1 MSDSSAMV
9 SITAANT
16 GDTLSSLQDTPKPS
30 SVADNAPTKSTSSS
44 SISAAVATATATPTT
59 TTSTEPN
66 EPSSRDE
73 HKDASAALPP
83 KPPTILLPPV
93 EIEERPTSKKGDD
106 NNKENI
112 DPLATPPAAATKP
125 GVKTAKPATG
135 VTSKAKTGAAAASAT
150 TYTSARKPLTAG
162 LLKATTATTA
172 AATGSSSRVKP
183 TTTTAATTSST
194 TRTPV
199 KPRPAIPTTLRSAAA
214 STATSATSSTRTP
227 SSSTS
232 TTTAA
237 SRVAAAR
244 TLAPPAPST
253 VRRSPSTPSLS
264 SSTRPAI
271 SSATRR
277 VASSSEAVPTSSS
290 SPQSGSPSSTPG
302 PSRSASRASI
312 ASSAITNTNTSTA
325 RRPLTSSSAT
335 TPANRTT
342 TSRVSAPGTASSS
355 TASTTRRT
363 PSSSTN
369 PSPTS
374 TLRSSS
380 STSSLG
386 RSSVRPTGT
395 QSTTPTPIRK
405 TLTSASTASTSTRP
419 VTDATKVKML
429 SSQLSGLQ
437 EKHDQTLKLL
447 QEQEERLKRELEEL
461 STISS
466 DQQRKPIPSDTQDVL
481 QEMEDLRKQ
490 FQNAKEQHEKALEDI
505 AAERALEISQ
515 LKESHEALLL
525 AMTQERDTVAE
536 SLKVLKESGEL
547 TEQEKNDRIKSLE
560 EQMENALQSHTE
572 AVAEHAAA
580 LETLRDEIEAAWN
593 LKLESRIQA
602 LEKEHKEK
610 LGAAEENIEKAGHS
624 SEEAI
629 QQLKDSFAE
638 QIKDLEDEKE
648 ARILELIAQHEAELQ
663 AEKDKFIQQAD
674 AHEELIAHMKD
685 EHEEVVGKLKIR
697 LESTEDALGNAQS
710 ELIRVQ
716 EETQVELKE
725 VRQAM
730 EEIRKLLALKETE
743 SADLER
749 RIQELTDDLENA
761 SLSAMLKNDK
771 KYKVKLV
778 QIFGS
783 TVSGN
788 LKIKRAQKSIGDALE
803 QLEIEY
809 EFVDVSSSDEAKNLM
824 RRKNGGETQLP
835 QIFSGGEYRGLVED
849 FEYAIETHQL
859 TQFLG
864 FDRTRAFVPQKKVL
878 EPSALSLGAQDG
890 EDAEQG
896 AGLPDVVVNGL
907 GNRVGASPG
916 TPGTPTSSG
925 RLSSDLGTSMYLLSP
940 SSNRFQS
947 TSSLA
952 SNSPSRSHSVKKAGF
967 VQAAG
972 QAWDG
977 ALKEDVTRAKHDLGF
992 NSTVTPDDDELEEL
1006 FQNGAVSEADLEA
1019 MLESVRI

>member
-9 SITAANT
+9 SITAANAD
-16 GDTLSSLQDTPKPS
+16 DTFSSLQDTSKPS
-30 SVADNAPTKSTSSS
+30 SVTDNGPTRSTSSP
-44 SISAAVATATATPTT
+44 SISAAAATATATPTT

-73 HKDASAALPP
+73 HKAASAALPP

-93 EIEERPTSKKGDD
+93 EIEERPTSKKEKGGD
-106 NNKENI
+106 NNKEKI
-112 DPLATPPAAATKP
+112 DPLATPPASASATAAATKP
-125 GVKTAKPATG
+125 GAKTIKPATG
-135 VTSKAKTGAAAASAT
+135 VASKPKTGAAASSAT
-150 TYTSARKPLTAG
+150 TYTSARKPLTAAS
-162 LLKATTATTA
+162 LKAATATTA
-172 AATGSSSRVKP
+172 SKVKP
-183 TTTTAATTSST
+183 STTTPAAAATSST
-194 TRTPV
+194 TKTPV
-199 KPRPAIPTTLRSAAA
+199 KPRPAIPTTLRSA
-214 STATSATSSTRTP
+214 TRTP
-227 SSSTS
+227 SSSSTS
-232 TTTAA
+232 TTTTAA
-237 SRVAAAR
+237 SRAAAAR
-244 TLAPPAPST
+244 TLAPPTPPA

-264 SSTRPAI
+264 SSTRPALLG
-271 SSATRR
+271 ATRR
-277 VASSSEAVPTSSS
+277 VASSFDAASAL
-290 SPQSGSPSSTPG
+290 SPQSNSPSSTPG

-312 ASSAITNTNTSTA
+312 ASSATTNTTTSIA
-325 RRPLTSSSAT
+325 RRPLTSSTTT
-335 TPANRTT
+335 TPATRTT
-342 TSRVSAPGTASSS
+342 MSRVSAPGTASSS
-355 TASTTRRT
+355 TTSITRRAPT
-363 PSSSTN
+363 SSTN

-395 QSTTPTPIRK
+395 QSTTPAPIRK
-405 TLTSASTASTSTRP
+405 TLTSSSTASTSTRP
-419 VTDATKVKML
+419 VTDASKVKML

-461 STISS
+461 STIPS
-466 DQQRKPIPSDTQDVL
+466 DQQRRPIPSDTQDVL
-481 QEMEDLRKQ
+481 QEMEDLRTQ
-490 FQNAKEQHEKALEDI
+490 FQNAKEQHEKALEDL

-525 AMTQERDTVAE
+525 AMTQERDTAAD

-547 TEQEKNDRIKSLE
+547 SEQEKNDRIKELE
-560 EQMENALQSHTE
+560 ERMEVALQSHIE
-572 AVAEHAAA
+572 VVAEHAVA
-580 LETLRDEIEAAWN
+580 LEKLRDEIEVAWN
-593 LKLESRIQA
+593 LKLESKLQA
-602 LEKEHKEK
+602 LEKEHKEQ
-610 LGAAEENIEKAGHS
+610 LGAAEENIEKAGHLS
-624 SEEAI
+624 DEAI
-629 QQLKDSFAE
+629 QQLKESFAE

-648 ARILELIAQHEAELQ
+648 SRILELIAQHEAELQ
-663 AEKDKFIQQAD
+663 AEKDKFVQQAD
-674 AHEELIAHMKD
+674 AHEELITQMRD
-685 EHEEVVGKLKIR
+685 QQEEVVGKLKIR
-697 LESTEDALGNAQS
+697 LESTEEALGNAQS

-716 EETQVELKE
+716 EETQGELKE

-730 EEIRKLLALKETE
+730 EEIRKLLALKESET
-743 SADLER
+743 ADLER

-761 SLSAMLKNDK
+761 SLSAMLKNNK

-788 LKIKRAQKSIGDALE
+788 LKIKRAQQSISDALE
-803 QLEIEY
+803 QLDIEY
-809 EFVDVSSSDEAKNLM
+809 EFVDVSSSEAAKNLM

-864 FDRTRAFVPQKKVL
+864 FDRVRAFVPQKKVL
-878 EPSALSLGAQDG
+878 QPSALSLGAQDG

-896 AGLPDVVVNGL
+896 AGLPDVVINGL
-907 GNRVGASPG
+907 GSRLGASPG
-916 TPGTPTSSG
+916 TPGTPPSG
-925 RLSSDLGTSMYLLSP
+925 GRISSDLGTSMYLLSP

-952 SNSPSRSHSVKKAGF
+952 SNSPSRSNGTKRPGF

-992 NSTVTPDDDELEEL
+992 NSTVVPDDDELDEL
-1006 FQNGAVSEADLEA
+1006 FENGAVSEAELEA
-1019 MLESVRI
+1019 MLATVHV

>member
-16 GDTLSSLQDTPKPS
+16 NDTLSSLQDTPKPS
-30 SVADNAPTKSTSSS
+30 SVAENAPTKSTSSS
-44 SISAAVATATATPTT
+44 SISAAAATASTTSTT

-66 EPSSRDE
+66 EPLSRDE
-73 HKDASAALPP
+73 HKAASAALPP

-93 EIEERPTSKKGDD
+93 EIDERPTSKKKGDD
-106 NNKENI
+106 NNKNI
-112 DPLATPPAAATKP
+112 DPLATPPPAAVAAATKQ
-125 GVKTAKPATG
+125 GVKTTKPATG
-135 VTSKAKTGAAAASAT
+135 VASKAKSGVVAASAT
-150 TYTSARKPLTAG
+150 TFTSVRKPLTAS

-172 AATGSSSRVKP
+172 AATGSTSRVKP

-199 KPRPAIPTTLRSAAA
+199 KPQWQPFFYA
-214 STATSATSSTRTP
+214 RTFSFSEP
-227 SSSTS
+227 CVHRLFRDHKHNHFDS
-232 TTTAA
+232 TTT
-237 SRVAAAR
+237 SHIFIDHY
-244 TLAPPAPST
+244 
-253 VRRSPSTPSLS
+253 S
-264 SSTRPAI
+264 SKSHYDG
-271 SSATRR
+271 
-277 VASSSEAVPTSSS
+277 
-290 SPQSGSPSSTPG
+290 SG
-302 PSRSASRASI
+302 RCA
-312 ASSAITNTNTSTA
+312 
-325 RRPLTSSSAT
+325 
-335 TPANRTT
+335 
-342 TSRVSAPGTASSS
+342 
-355 TASTTRRT
+355 
-363 PSSSTN
+363 
-369 PSPTS
+369 
-374 TLRSSS
+374 
-380 STSSLG
+380 
-386 RSSVRPTGT
+386 SSVRPTGT

-466 DQQRKPIPSDTQDVL
+466 DQQRKPIPSDTHDIL
-481 QEMEDLRKQ
+481 QEMEDLRSQ

-505 AAERALEISQ
+505 SAERALEISQ

-547 TEQEKNDRIKSLE
+547 TEQEKNDRIKSME
-560 EQMENALQSHTE
+560 EQMEAALQSHNE
-572 AVAEHAAA
+572 AVAEHAVA

-593 LKLESRIQA
+593 LKLESKIQT
-602 LEKEHKEK
+602 LEREHKEK
-610 LGAAEENIEKAGHS
+610 LGAAEENIQVAGHS

-648 ARILELIAQHEAELQ
+648 TRILELIAQHEAELQ
-663 AEKDKFIQQAD
+663 AEKDKFVQQAD

-685 EHEEVVGKLKIR
+685 QHEEVVGKLKIR
-697 LESTEDALGNAQS
+697 LESTEDAMGNAQS
-710 ELIRVQ
+710 ELIRIQ

-730 EEIRKLLALKETE
+730 EEIRKVLALKETE
-743 SADLER
+743 NADLER
-749 RIQELTDDLENA
+749 RIRELTDDLEIA

-788 LKIKRAQKSIGDALE
+788 LKIKKAQQSISDALE

-809 EFVDVSSSDEAKNLM
+809 EFVDVSSSDEAKSLM
-824 RRKNGGETQLP
+824 RRKNGNETRLP

-859 TQFLG
+859 IQFLG
-864 FDRTRAFVPQKKVL
+864 FDRVRAFVPQKKVL

-896 AGLPDVVVNGL
+896 AGRPNVVVNGL

-916 TPGTPTSSG
+916 TPGTPGTPSSSG

-947 TSSLA
+947 TASVA
-952 SNSPSRSHSVKKAGF
+952 SNSPSRSNGVKKPGF

-1019 MLESVRI
+1019 MLASARI

>member
-1 MSDSSAMV
+1 
-9 SITAANT
+9 
-16 GDTLSSLQDTPKPS
+16 
-30 SVADNAPTKSTSSS
+30 
-44 SISAAVATATATPTT
+44 
-59 TTSTEPN
+59 
-66 EPSSRDE
+66 
-73 HKDASAALPP
+73 
-83 KPPTILLPPV
+83 
-93 EIEERPTSKKGDD
+93 
-106 NNKENI
+106 
-112 DPLATPPAAATKP
+112 
-125 GVKTAKPATG
+125 
-135 VTSKAKTGAAAASAT
+135 
-150 TYTSARKPLTAG
+150 
-162 LLKATTATTA
+162 
-172 AATGSSSRVKP
+172 
-183 TTTTAATTSST
+183 
-194 TRTPV
+194 
-199 KPRPAIPTTLRSAAA
+199 
-214 STATSATSSTRTP
+214 
-227 SSSTS
+227 
-232 TTTAA
+232 
-237 SRVAAAR
+237 
-244 TLAPPAPST
+244 
-253 VRRSPSTPSLS
+253 
-264 SSTRPAI
+264 
-271 SSATRR
+271 
-277 VASSSEAVPTSSS
+277 
-290 SPQSGSPSSTPG
+290 
-302 PSRSASRASI
+302 
-312 ASSAITNTNTSTA
+312 
-325 RRPLTSSSAT
+325 
-335 TPANRTT
+335 
-342 TSRVSAPGTASSS
+342 
-355 TASTTRRT
+355 
-363 PSSSTN
+363 
-369 PSPTS
+369 
-374 TLRSSS
+374 
-380 STSSLG
+380 
-386 RSSVRPTGT
+386 
-395 QSTTPTPIRK
+395 
-405 TLTSASTASTSTRP
+405 
-419 VTDATKVKML
+419 ML

-461 STISS
+461 STIPS
-466 DQQRKPIPSDTQDVL
+466 DQQRRPIPSDTQDVL
-481 QEMEDLRKQ
+481 QEMEDLRTQ

-525 AMTQERDTVAE
+525 AMTQERDNVTE
-536 SLKVLKESGEL
+536 TLKVLKESGEL

-560 EQMENALQSHTE
+560 EQMEAALQSHTE
-572 AVAEHAAA
+572 AVAEHAVA

-593 LKLESRIQA
+593 LKLESRIQT
-602 LEKEHKEK
+602 LEKEHQEK

-624 SEEAI
+624 SEEAL

-638 QIKDLEDEKE
+638 QVKDLEDEKE
-648 ARILELIAQHEAELQ
+648 TRILELIAQHEAELQ
-663 AEKDKFIQQAD
+663 AEKDKFVQQAD

-685 EHEEVVGKLKIR
+685 QHEEVVGKLKIR
-697 LESTEDALGNAQS
+697 LESTEDALSNAQS

-743 SADLER
+743 NGDLER

-783 TVSGN
+783 TVSGS
-788 LKIKRAQKSIGDALE
+788 LKIKRAQQSISDALE

-864 FDRTRAFVPQKKVL
+864 FDRVRAFVPQKKVL
-878 EPSALSLGAQDG
+878 EPSALILGAQDG

-907 GNRVGASPG
+907 SNRVGASPG
-916 TPGTPTSSG
+916 TPGTPPSNG
-925 RLSSDLGTSMYLLSP
+925 RKSSDLGTSMYLLSP

-952 SNSPSRSHSVKKAGF
+952 SNSPSRNNGVKKAGF

-1019 MLESVRI
+1019 MLESVRV